1 VSEPTA
7 EEVVEVEEVKAAK
20 KAAKAKPQSARD
32 KARAITLAKMAAAA
46 K

>member
-1 VSEPTA
+1 MSEQAIDETETP
-7 EEVVEVEEVKAAK
+7 KPK
-20 KAAKAKPQSARD
+20 KAAKAMPQSARD

>member
-1 VSEPTA
+1 MSEQPI
-7 EEVVEVEEVKAAK
+7 EETETPKPK
-20 KAAKAKPQSARD
+20 KAAKPKPETARD